1 MKDIEKLQAEATGI
15 SKIINEMR
23 SLCDTED
30 RDPTTAEIE
39 KANKLLDR
47 QDEIRSL
54 IKEHENSN
62 YDDKTLRA
70 VFGQPGDFPG
80 AGTAGIS
87 DRRDIKGYELRGPT
101 DKKDYR
107 SLYGSR
113 PLNDYTWRD
122 KEISFWQAVFSGRM
136 HPELTTRGMVEG
148 VGASGGFLVPQEQSS
163 LIHNVALEGEIVQP
177 LAFVQPMKTDQ
188 IKIPATTIGSHSSNL
203 FGGFVAYYRGETA
216 ALTEANPKVRAM
228 ELNTD
233 KLTGYIQMS
242 NELAA
247 DMPGGEN
254 SIVQICGSGLGWYRD
269 KAFLK
274 GSGAGEPLGVLNAS
288 CLIAVTKETGQAA
301 SSIVYQNLTSMM
313 SRMHPACFKN
323 SVWICHQTTIP
334 QLLELTIP
342 VGTGGTVYPVLRETD
357 GSFSMLTR
365 PVIFTEKTE
374 TLGTQGDILLAD
386 FGQYVIGM
394 REEMRIDY
402 SIHVAFSTDELV
414 ARLIERHCGQPL
426 WNETLTLEDGTTT
439 VSPFVTLQDRS

>member
-1 MKDIEKLQAEATGI
+1 MI
-15 SKIINEMR
+15 
-23 SLCDTED
+23 
-30 RDPTTAEIE
+30 
-39 KANKLLDR
+39 
-47 QDEIRSL
+47 
-54 IKEHENSN
+54 
-62 YDDKTLRA
+62 
-70 VFGQPGDFPG
+70 
-80 AGTAGIS
+80 
-87 DRRDIKGYELRGPT
+87 
-101 DKKDYR
+101 
-107 SLYGSR
+107 
-113 PLNDYTWRD
+113 
-122 KEISFWQAVFSGRM
+122 
-136 HPELTTRGMVEG
+136 EG

-163 LIHNVALEGEIVQP
+163 LIHNVALESEIVQP

-203 FGGFVAYYRGETA
+203 FGGFIAYYKGETA
-216 ALTEANPKVRAM
+216 ALTEANPTVRAM

-269 KAFLK
+269 RAFLK
-274 GSGAGEPLGVLNAS
+274 GSGVSEPLGVLNAG
-288 CLIAVTKETGQAA
+288 CLIVVDKEAGQTA
-301 SSIVYQNLTSMM
+301 STIVYQNLTSMM

-334 QLLELTIP
+334 SLLELEIA
-342 VGTGGTVYPVLRETD
+342 VGTGGTHYPVLRETD
-357 GSFSMLTR
+357 GGFQMLTR

-374 TLGTQGDILLAD
+374 TLGSEGDIMLAD

-426 WNETLTLEDGTTT
+426 WNEALTLEDGSTT